1 MACAPYSGCLSV
13 WQQAGNR
20 QATNKPNYSR
30 AEQEAVVSL
39 LDWCQAALLAAIAC
53 CMPLALRHGP
63 ANVTPLAWAS
73 ASACARR
80 WDWEWAREALR
91 FWHLAIYMG
100 SLQFVLSL
108 RLPLS
113 LTLFSFFTLLF
124 FNARRSKVFATRVFW
139 QSFKPHVVARFER
152 GRSKVVFGPIT
163 IEGLQC
169 I

>member
-73 ASACARR
+73 ASACARD
-80 WDWEWAREALR
+80 WDWAREALR

-113 LTLFSFFTLLF
+113 VSLFSFFTLLF

-163 IEGLQC
+163 NEGLQC

>member
-1 MACAPYSGCLSV
+1 MACAPYSVLSLSV
-13 WQQAGNR
+13 LATGNR

-30 AEQEAVVSL
+30 AEREAVVSL

-73 ASACARR
+73 ACAPDCD
-80 WDWEWAREALR
+80 WDWEALR
-91 FWHLAIYMG
+91 FWHLAIYMA
-100 SLQFVLSL
+100 SLQFALSF
-108 RLPLS
+108 PLS
-113 LTLFSFFTLLF
+113 PSLLFLTLLF

-139 QSFKPHVVARFER
+139 QSFKPHVVARFAR

>member
-1 MACAPYSGCLSV
+1 MCPLLRLRAVSLRLAT
-13 WQQAGNR
+13 GNR

-30 AEQEAVVSL
+30 AEREAVVSL

-73 ASACARR
+73 ACAPD
-80 WDWEWAREALR
+80 WDWDWEALR
-91 FWHLAIYMG
+91 FWHLAIYMA
-100 SLQFVLSL
+100 SLQFALSF
-108 RLPLS
+108 PLS
-113 LTLFSFFTLLF
+113 PSLLFLTLLF

-139 QSFKPHVVARFER
+139 QSFKPHVVARFAR

>member
-73 ASACARR
+73 ACARD
-80 WDWEWAREALR
+80 WDWDWAREALR
-91 FWHLAIYMG
+91 FWHLAIYMV
-100 SLQFVLSL
+100 SLQFG
-108 RLPLS
+108 RPLPLS
-113 LTLFSFFTLLF
+113 LSLYFLFLLYCFLMRVAQKFLPRAFFG
-124 FNARRSKVFATRVFW
+124 KVSNRTSWHDSREGAAKSCSG
-139 QSFKPHVVARFER
+139 QLQLKAYSAFK
-152 GRSKVVFGPIT
+152 K
-163 IEGLQC
+163 
-169 I
+169 

>member
-1 MACAPYSGCLSV
+1 MACALYSVL
-13 WQQAGNR
+13 ATGNR

-30 AEQEAVVSL
+30 AEREAVVSL

-73 ASACARR
+73 ACAPD
-80 WDWEWAREALR
+80 WDWDWEALR
-91 FWHLAIYMG
+91 FWHLAIYMA
-100 SLQFVLSL
+100 SLQFALSPSLSL
-108 RLPLS
+108 
-113 LTLFSFFTLLF
+113 FFFLTLLF

-139 QSFKPHVVARFER
+139 QSFKPHVVARFAR